1 MASSITQKMFFPESQ
16 RRGLNEFPGADE
28 RAAEIRS
35 GKKSNR
41 LALQRLADENEA
53 ARQRERDESAVSIAG
68 MKEQGDTFR
77 KQEELA
83 AEKDLRDA
91 KVDYYDALTG
101 EANRSPAG
109 KKPSL
114 SDIKTL
120 RENAKENFM
129 LDYGLKELDG
139 QFLASPEGYTEEQIS
154 EMQRRAKDSGLKIYP
169 VAMDE
174 SGERFTLTGIAPVYD
189 TESSDGTETS
199 EESAPGLADELAGLL
214 KQAGGN
220 EDLNALSDDET
231 VRQINER
238 NNVNGEPKDLQTLSE
253 TKRTPF
259 SETRLASLLGKH
271 PYSLAFKGYR
281 AAYRGLYNRGVKPA
295 LNYLMSPPDE
305 E

>member
-139 QFLASPEGYTEEQIS
+139 QFLASPEGYTKEQIS

-169 VAMDE
+169 AAMDE
-174 SGERFTLTGIAPVYD
+174 SGERFTLTGIAIVYN
-189 TESSDGTETS
+189 TESSDEAEPS
-199 EESAPGLADELAGLL
+199 RESAPGLADELKGLL
-214 KQAGGN
+214 KQSNN
-220 EDLNALSDDET
+220 ENLNSLSNDEA
-231 VRQINER
+231 VNQINE
-238 NNVNGEPKDLQTLSE
+238 NNKPKDLQSLSE

-295 LNYLMSPPDE
+295 LNYLMSPSDE